1 MTPSIRPLVAGNWK
15 MNGTGPALDQLT
27 AIAAGLAA
35 LPAGID
41 LLICPPATLV
51 ERASHAARGSRL
63 MIGGQNCHDQ
73 SAGAYTGEISA
84 AMLADCGA
92 RHVILGHSER
102 RTLNGETSEQVCAK
116 AKAALDEG
124 LVAIICIGETE
135 AERRAGQALTVVEEQ
150 LAASVPSRA
159 TAERV
164 VIAYEPVWAIGTGL
178 TPTVDQVAE
187 VHARI
192 RDRLDAWFGAEGR
205 SMRILYGGS
214 VKTANARDLLSI
226 AHVDGA
232 LIGGASL
239 KASDFLAIAAAYH
252 DIGGSR

>member
-1 MTPSIRPLVAGNWK
+1 MTSPIRPLVAGNWK
-15 MNGTGPALDQLT
+15 MNGTGPALDQLR
-27 AIAAGLAA
+27 AISEGLDA

-41 LLICPPATLV
+41 LLICPPSTLV
-51 ERASHAARGSRL
+51 ERASRAARGSRL

-73 SAGAYTGEISA
+73 SEGAFTGEISA
-84 AMLADCGA
+84 AMLADSGA
-92 RHVILGHSER
+92 SHVITGHSER

-116 AKAALDEG
+116 AKAALAQG

-135 AERRAGQALTVVEEQ
+135 AERRAGQALSVVEEQ
-150 LAASVPSRA
+150 LAASVPSSA
-159 TAERV
+159 TAAHV

-178 TPTVDQVAE
+178 TPTIDQIAE

-192 RDRLDAWFGAEGR
+192 RDRLDAWFGADGR
-205 SMRILYGGS
+205 AMRILYGGS
-214 VKTANARDLLSI
+214 VKAGNARELLSI

-239 KASDFLAIAAAYH
+239 KASDFLAIASAYH
-252 DIGGSR
+252 DIAGSR